1 MKDSDLAL
9 RLEEMA
15 AQRSQ
20 WDKDHRQR
28 DKHWKV
34 LVYVAT
40 LSLVATTAL
49 GIWGP
54 R

>member
-20 WDKDHRQR
+20 WDKDHEQRQR
-28 DKHWKV
+28 SHEQRDRHWKV
-34 LVYVAT
+34 LVYVAP
-40 LSLVATTAL
+40 LAY
-49 GIWGP
+49 
-54 R
+54 